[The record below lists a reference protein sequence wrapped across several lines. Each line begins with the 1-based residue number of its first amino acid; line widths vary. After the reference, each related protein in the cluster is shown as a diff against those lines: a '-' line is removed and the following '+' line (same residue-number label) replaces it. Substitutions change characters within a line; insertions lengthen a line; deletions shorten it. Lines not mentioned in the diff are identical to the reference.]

1 MVYTDLNK
9 ENNLEI
15 FSAASGRQEI
25 SMKKNL
31 RTYIILNYVVFL
43 ILFCIVGAVN
53 TFITDN
59 KAVLQVLKTI
69 LAWTSFFNLCVMF
82 RKLMPDKTFRQF
94 IKEMF
99 SEKLN
104 PKIFAG
110 ILFVQVIIFVI
121 SVYVASITT
130 KSSFSSLLNI
140 SVSSVA
146 GGFFVQLVSGPIGEE
161 PGYRA
166 FLFPE
171 LMKNHGV
178 IRSSVMVGLIWGFWH
193 FPLWL
198 ITGLK
203 GTELLIYCI
212 CFLVSIV
219 SACVV
224 MCITYFVN
232 RNILNCILIHQ
243 LVNFTVSSLYKGD
256 VLAVFIPMS
265 ILYLISAVIL
275 CCVFRKMNSTG
286 LCINK

>member
-1 MVYTDLNK
+1 
-9 ENNLEI
+9 
-15 FSAASGRQEI
+15 
-25 SMKKNL
+25 MKKNL

-59 KAVLQVLKTI
+59 KVVLQVLKTI
-69 LAWTSFFNLCVMF
+69 LAWTSFFNLLAMF
-82 RKLMPDKTFRQF
+82 RKLMPHKTFRQF
-94 IKEMF
+94 IREMF

-110 ILFVQVIIFVI
+110 ILIVQIIIFVI
-121 SVYVASITT
+121 SVFVASLNT
-130 KSSFSSLLNI
+130 KTSFSSLLNI
-140 SVSSVA
+140 SFSSVV

-171 LMKNHGV
+171 FMKNHSV
-178 IRSSVMVGLIWGFWH
+178 IGSSVMVGLIWGFWH
-193 FPLWL
+193 FPLWI
-198 ITGLK
+198 ITGFK
-203 GTELLIYCI
+203 GTELLVYCV

-224 MCITYFVN
+224 MCITYYVN

-256 VLAVFIPMS
+256 VLAVFVPLS
-265 ILYLISAVIL
+265 ILYLLAAVIV
-275 CCVFRKMNSTG
+275 CCVFKKKNIIKSD
-286 LCINK
+286 IDQ